1 MKSTWKRFL
10 SLVLCMC
17 MVMALLPNVTM
28 TAFAATSGTV
38 TGLADENIGLSFTGD
53 ADNAWTATGT
63 QIIGKA
69 RSTSGSGCSDGKD
82 YSSTL
87 TITNNKT
94 TEATL
99 SFDYTVVVSDGTIL
113 VNYTTTTA
121 DGSFSQK
128 LAAGGTVEVEIKSG
142 STSADTMITM
152 TNVKLVADVSATVTF
167 QPSENGSY
175 TVDGKTITEVYT
187 HTQSSITAYQ
197 VEATPAEGYRFMGWY
212 DVASGKCISTDAK
225 TALNFDSD
233 RTITARFVSKE
244 LALFETG
251 GQVFDDLNDA
261 VTYAQAN
268 GQSKITLETDG
279 SIGGSYTIPTGIT
292 LLIPFDE
299 AKTCYTTTPAPT
311 TSQAGA
317 KVFRTLT
324 MAEGSSITLENGA
337 AISVGGQYYA
347 AAGGSVG
354 KMVGPYGWI
363 NMKSG
368 SAITVQS
375 GATLYAWGFISGSG
389 SVTVESGGSVYE
401 WYQILDFRGG
411 SASSEMGNKVFPF
424 SQYAVQNVE
433 VPLTLHAGASETVY
447 TAVYAIRKINPTSI
461 PFIGDEGMFKIVSGS
476 LTKAYDGAT
485 DRIHYTIDGVAEV
498 NSLNLKLAGMS
509 VSSSSYVLPFTN
521 NMTVDLTP
529 SSKLTVNQTAALLPG
544 VEVTIAKDA
553 ELVVPSGKSLY
564 VYDADEWD
572 GYCGASDAPF
582 ISVPYAPGRTG
593 KRAPLADVKVDV
605 NGTLTAI
612 GGIYTTAGGA
622 DICSSTGTGVYN
634 QQGTPG
640 TETKTYQY
648 TQKGSVTAHE
658 IPITAAKLHNAD
670 GTYTETATANT
681 GDVINYV
688 NGVWCGEAPT
698 ELTVTFEANGSAE
711 YPVKGTMT
719 PQTVNAKTDTALNA
733 NSFTREGYNFL
744 NWNTAADGTGDSY
757 ADGATVNLTENTTL
771 YAQWTQDPVIT
782 FDANGGKGTMG
793 TQTVKPNEATALTA
807 NTFTRADYDFTGW
820 NTAKDG
826 TGTAYGDK
834 ANIATN
840 ENVTLYAQWA
850 LHKYHVR
857 WLNGNSEIL
866 KEGYYTCE
874 ENACYDMWFE
884 EDPEPTMPEDE
895 NYTYKFLNRWTP
907 YNETKGINGWGF
919 NPHEDVDFTAVYNKF
934 EKLTVTFNAN
944 GGIGT
949 MDSVKIANGGSGEY
963 YMLPECGFT
972 REGYTFNGW
981 LITGMV
987 KMNEWGDEEKLNDE
1001 LWRRSELLAL
1011 SNLTLKANWADDHSL
1026 TKVINKKDATC
1037 TEDGY
1042 TGDTVCAICNKEI
1055 TKGETIQSK
1064 GHSWNE
1070 GEITTSPTCENAGAK
1085 TYTCTV
1091 CNATKT
1097 EAITATG
1104 HTEVTDPAV
1113 EPTCTK
1119 SGLTEGKHC
1128 SVCNEVLVAQEVIP
1142 AKGHT
1147 EVIDPAVAPTCT
1159 EPGKTEGKH
1168 CSVCNVVTV
1177 AQKEIPAKGHTEV
1190 VDPAVEA
1197 TCTEPGKTAG
1207 KHCSVCNAVTVAQE
1221 VIPAKGHTE
1230 VIDQAVKATCTEPGK
1245 TEGKHCSVCHAVIVE
1260 QETVPAKGHTEVI
1273 DQAVKATCT
1282 EPGKTEGKHCSV
1294 CNAVTVAQEVIP
1306 AKGHTEVVDPAVEAT
1321 CTKPGKTEGK
1331 HCSVCNE
1338 VIVAQTEI
1346 PAKGHTE
1353 VIDTAVAATCT
1364 KTGLT
1369 EGKHCSVCNTVL
1381 VAQEEIPA
1389 KGHTE
1394 VIDPAVAP
1402 TCTEPGKTEGK
1413 HCSVCNTVLV
1423 AQEVIPA
1430 KGHTEVIDE
1439 AIEATCT
1446 TPGKTEGKHCS
1457 VCKEVLV
1464 AQEVIPAKGH
1474 TEVIDEAKAPTCTE
1488 PGLTEGKHCSVC
1500 GAIIVAQTEIPA
1512 TGHTEVIDAAKAPTC
1527 TETGLTEGK
1536 HCSVCNEVLV
1546 AQEVIP
1552 AAGHT
1557 EKAVAGKPAT
1567 CTETGLTDGISC
1579 SVCGT
1584 VIKAQEVIPAK
1595 GHTEV
1600 IDPAVEPTCT
1610 EPGKT
1615 EGKHCSACK
1624 EVLVAQEEIPAKG
1637 HTEVIDEAIEAT
1649 CTTPGKTE
1657 GKHCSVC
1664 KDVLV
1669 AQEVIPATGH
1679 TEKTVAGKPAT
1690 CTEPG
1695 KTEGKHCSV
1704 CDEVITAQKE
1714 IPAKG
1719 HTEVVDPVVEATC
1732 TKPGKTE
1739 GKHCSVCNVVT
1750 VAQKEIP
1757 AKGHT
1762 EVIDPAVEAT
1772 CTEPGK
1778 TEGKHCSVCNAII
1791 VAQTEIPATGHTE
1804 KTVVGKPATC
1814 TETGLTDGISC
1825 SVCGTVIKAQEEIP
1839 AKGHS
1844 WNEGEITISPTCEN
1858 AGVKTYTCTVC
1869 NATKTEAID
1878 ATGHTL
1884 VDVAEQPATCTKAGH
1899 TAGMKCSVCDAILSG
1914 MEEIPATGHT
1924 EVIDAAKAPT
1934 CTETG
1939 LTEGKHCSVCNEI
1952 LVAQEVIP
1960 ATGHTEKAVAGK
1972 PATCTETGLTDGIS
1986 CSVCGTVIKAQEE
1999 IPAKGH
2005 TEVIDAAKAPTC
2017 TETGLTEG
2025 KHCSVCNEVI
2035 VAQSEVPAKGH
2046 TEVIDAAVEA
2056 TCTTPGKTE
2065 GKHCSVCH
2073 TVTVEQKEIPAKG
2086 HTEVID
2092 QAVEATC
2099 TEPGKTAGKHCSVC
2113 NAVLVAQ
2120 KVVSAKGHDWDSG
2133 KILKQPTYG
2142 ENGEMLYTCAICDEY
2157 KTEIIPKLV
2166 NGGGGTGGA
2175 GGGSSSAGSTTKTE
2189 TTINPDESTTKTET
2203 KPDGTV
2209 VETTTGKDGSTSKT
2223 TTKKD
2228 GSSVTES
2235 KTADGTTGTV
2245 KTDKDGK
2252 TEAEAKISNKA
2263 VEDAKKSSEAVKVP
2277 TEVKAG
2283 KDSNSAPTVK
2293 VELPKNAGETK
2304 IEIPVSDVNS
2314 GTVAVIVHEDGTEE
2328 IVKNSKPTEDGVQ
2341 LTVDGNTVV
2350 KIIDN
2355 SKDFIDTRN
2364 HWSRDEVNFVASRDI
2379 FNGVGNNLFG
2389 VSQPMTRGMVNTVLA
2404 RLAGIDTTPKNGQ
2417 KWYEVGTEWAKSKGI
2432 TDGTNPEA
2440 SVTREQLATL
2450 LYRFYGSPAISGTLR
2465 FADAGAVS
2473 AYAQDALL
2481 WATQN
2486 GIMNGVGNNCVAP
2499 SADAQRAQVAAM
2511 MARYLK
2517 NAD

>member
-10 SLVLCMC
+10 SLALCMC
-17 MVMALLPNVTM
+17 MAFTLLPTM
-28 TAFAATSGTV
+28 VFAAASGEV
-38 TGLADENIGLSFTGD
+38 TGLADENIGLSFSGD
-53 ADNAWTATGT
+53 ADDAWSAVGT

-69 RSTSGSGCSDGKD
+69 RSTSGSGCDGGKD

-261 VTYAQAN
+261 VTYAQTN

-337 AISVGGQYYA
+337 AISIGGQYYA

-389 SVTVESGGSVYE
+389 AVTVESGGSVYE

-461 PFIGDEGMFKIVSGS
+461 PFIGDKGMFKLVSGS

-485 DRIHYTIDGVAEV
+485 DRIIYTIDGVAEV

-521 NMTVDLTP
+521 NMTVDLT
-529 SSKLTVNQTAALLPG
+529 SGSKLTVNQTAALLPG
-544 VEVTIAKDA
+544 VEVNIAEGAGLTVANEKN
-553 ELVVPSGKSLY
+553 VY
-564 VYDADEWD
+564 VYDADEWN
-572 GYCGASDAPF
+572 SDNFVWGPCKF
-582 ISVPYAPGRTG
+582 KSVAYAPGKAYTRSNNDLVDA
-593 KRAPLADVKVDV
+593 KMDV
-605 NGTLTAI
+605 NGSVTAI
-612 GGIYTTAGGA
+612 GAIYTTNGGA
-622 DICSSTGTGVYN
+622 DICSSNGTGKYV
-634 QQGTPG
+634 QQSMPG
-640 TETKTYQY
+640 TETATYQY
-648 TQKGSVTAHE
+648 NADGNNAVT
-658 IPITAAKLHNAD
+658 IPITAAKLHNAN
-670 GTYTETATANT
+670 GTYTETENATA
-681 GDVINYV
+681 GDTITYAYGAWGGKPCAHEV
-688 NGVWCGEAPT
+688 T
-698 ELTVTFEANGSAE
+698 EIR
-711 YPVKGTMT
+711 
-719 PQTVNAKTDTALNA
+719 NAKA
-733 NSFTREGYNFL
+733 
-744 NWNTAADGTGDSY
+744 
-757 ADGATVNLTENTTL
+757 
-771 YAQWTQDPVIT
+771 
-782 FDANGGKGTMG
+782 
-793 TQTVKPNEATALTA
+793 
-807 NTFTRADYDFTGW
+807 
-820 NTAKDG
+820 
-826 TGTAYGDK
+826 
-834 ANIATN
+834 
-840 ENVTLYAQWA
+840 
-850 LHKYHVR
+850 
-857 WLNGNSEIL
+857 
-866 KEGYYTCE
+866 
-874 ENACYDMWFE
+874 
-884 EDPEPTMPEDE
+884 
-895 NYTYKFLNRWTP
+895 
-907 YNETKGINGWGF
+907 
-919 NPHEDVDFTAVYNKF
+919 
-934 EKLTVTFNAN
+934 
-944 GGIGT
+944 
-949 MDSVKIANGGSGEY
+949 
-963 YMLPECGFT
+963 
-972 REGYTFNGW
+972 
-981 LITGMV
+981 
-987 KMNEWGDEEKLNDE
+987 
-1001 LWRRSELLAL
+1001 
-1011 SNLTLKANWADDHSL
+1011 
-1026 TKVINKKDATC
+1026 ATC

-1042 TGDTVCAICNKEI
+1042 TGDTVC
-1055 TKGETIQSK
+1055 
-1064 GHSWNE
+1064 
-1070 GEITTSPTCENAGAK
+1070 
-1085 TYTCTV
+1085 
-1091 CNATKT
+1091 
-1097 EAITATG
+1097 
-1104 HTEVTDPAV
+1104 
-1113 EPTCTK
+1113 
-1119 SGLTEGKHC
+1119 
-1128 SVCNEVLVAQEVIP
+1128 
-1142 AKGHT
+1142 
-1147 EVIDPAVAPTCT
+1147 
-1159 EPGKTEGKH
+1159 
-1168 CSVCNVVTV
+1168 
-1177 AQKEIPAKGHTEV
+1177 
-1190 VDPAVEA
+1190 
-1197 TCTEPGKTAG
+1197 
-1207 KHCSVCNAVTVAQE
+1207 
-1221 VIPAKGHTE
+1221 
-1230 VIDQAVKATCTEPGK
+1230 
-1245 TEGKHCSVCHAVIVE
+1245 
-1260 QETVPAKGHTEVI
+1260 
-1273 DQAVKATCT
+1273 
-1282 EPGKTEGKHCSV
+1282 
-1294 CNAVTVAQEVIP
+1294 
-1306 AKGHTEVVDPAVEAT
+1306 
-1321 CTKPGKTEGK
+1321 
-1331 HCSVCNE
+1331 
-1338 VIVAQTEI
+1338 
-1346 PAKGHTE
+1346 
-1353 VIDTAVAATCT
+1353 
-1364 KTGLT
+1364 
-1369 EGKHCSVCNTVL
+1369 
-1381 VAQEEIPA
+1381 
-1389 KGHTE
+1389 
-1394 VIDPAVAP
+1394 
-1402 TCTEPGKTEGK
+1402 
-1413 HCSVCNTVLV
+1413 
-1423 AQEVIPA
+1423 
-1430 KGHTEVIDE
+1430 
-1439 AIEATCT
+1439 
-1446 TPGKTEGKHCS
+1446 
-1457 VCKEVLV
+1457 
-1464 AQEVIPAKGH
+1464 
-1474 TEVIDEAKAPTCTE
+1474 
-1488 PGLTEGKHCSVC
+1488 
-1500 GAIIVAQTEIPA
+1500 
-1512 TGHTEVIDAAKAPTC
+1512 
-1527 TETGLTEGK
+1527 
-1536 HCSVCNEVLV
+1536 
-1546 AQEVIP
+1546 
-1552 AAGHT
+1552 
-1557 EKAVAGKPAT
+1557 
-1567 CTETGLTDGISC
+1567 

-1584 VIKAQEVIPAK
+1584 EIKKGEV
-1595 GHTEV
+1595 
-1600 IDPAVEPTCT
+1600 
-1610 EPGKT
+1610 
-1615 EGKHCSACK
+1615 
-1624 EVLVAQEEIPAKG
+1624 
-1637 HTEVIDEAIEAT
+1637 
-1649 CTTPGKTE
+1649 
-1657 GKHCSVC
+1657 
-1664 KDVLV
+1664 
-1669 AQEVIPATGH
+1669 
-1679 TEKTVAGKPAT
+1679 
-1690 CTEPG
+1690 
-1695 KTEGKHCSV
+1695 
-1704 CDEVITAQKE
+1704 
-1714 IPAKG
+1714 
-1719 HTEVVDPVVEATC
+1719 
-1732 TKPGKTE
+1732 
-1739 GKHCSVCNVVT
+1739 
-1750 VAQKEIP
+1750 
-1757 AKGHT
+1757 
-1762 EVIDPAVEAT
+1762 
-1772 CTEPGK
+1772 
-1778 TEGKHCSVCNAII
+1778 
-1791 VAQTEIPATGHTE
+1791 
-1804 KTVVGKPATC
+1804 
-1814 TETGLTDGISC
+1814 
-1825 SVCGTVIKAQEEIP
+1825 
-1839 AKGHS
+1839 
-1844 WNEGEITISPTCEN
+1844 
-1858 AGVKTYTCTVC
+1858 
-1869 NATKTEAID
+1869 
-1878 ATGHTL
+1878 
-1884 VDVAEQPATCTKAGH
+1884 
-1899 TAGMKCSVCDAILSG
+1899 
-1914 MEEIPATGHT
+1914 IPATGHT

-1952 LVAQEVIP
+1952 LVAQEVISATGHKAETVSGKAATCTEAGLTDGEKCSVCGTVIKAQEEIPAKGHSWNEGEITTSPTCENAGVKTYTCTVCNATKTEAIDATGHTPVEVAEKPATCTEAGHTAGTKCSVCDAILSGMEEIP
-1960 ATGHTEKAVAGK
+1960 ATGHTEKTVAGK

-2025 KHCSVCNEVI
+2025 KHCSVCNEILVAQEVIPATGHKAEKVPGKAATCTEAGLTDGEKCSVCHAVI
-2035 VAQSEVPAKGH
+2035 VEQKEIPATGHKAETVSGKAATCTEAGLTDGEKCSVCHAVIVEQKEIPATGHKAETVSGKAATCTKAGLTDGEKCSVCHAVIVEQKEIPALGHSWGEWTVTTPASCTATGEETRTCDRCAATEKRELAKTGHTEVVDPAVGATCTEPGKTEGKHCSVCNAVIKAQEVIPAKGH
-2046 TEVIDAAVEA
+2046 TEVIDTAVAPTCTEPGKTEGKHCSVCNTVLVAQEVIPAKGHTEVIDEAIEA

-2065 GKHCSVCH
+2065 GKHCSVCNEVIVAQ
-2073 TVTVEQKEIPAKG
+2073 TEVPAKG
-2086 HTEVID
+2086 HTEVVD
-2092 QAVEATC
+2092 LAVEATC
-2099 TEPGKTAGKHCSVC
+2099 TAPGKTEGKHCSVCGEVITAQETVPAKGHTEVVDPVVEATCTKPGKTEGKHCSVC
-2113 NAVLVAQ
+2113 NEVLVAQ

-2304 IEIPVSDVNS
+2304 IEIPVSNVNS